1 MNTILFDMDGVLI
14 DSEPIIIRA
23 ALTALSES
31 QIKADSQEFKKYIGA
46 GEENFIVGP
55 AKENNKEELT
65 EAMLERMYSLYDRDV
80 KEELMVYS
88 GAAETIETLSKMGY
102 TVALVSSS
110 ARRKLISSL
119 DAAGIPK
126 EAFSLILS
134 GSDVTKRKPDPE
146 PYKKAA
152 EKLGKMPEECL
163 VIEDAIN
170 GVISAKNAGMKC
182 AAVTTSFPAGK
193 LYEAGADYILNS
205 LYDIIDIVK

>member
-23 ALTALSES
+23 ALTALEEGG
-31 QIKADSQEFKKYIGA
+31 IVADRKEFQKYIGA

-55 AKENNKEELT
+55 AKENVKEELT
-65 EAMLERMYSLYDRDV
+65 ETMLERMYSLYDRDV
-80 KEELMVYS
+80 KDELMVYD
-88 GAAETIETLSKMGY
+88 GASETITKLYEMGY

-110 ARRKLISSL
+110 ARRKLLSSL

-146 PYKKAA
+146 PYRKAA
-152 EKLGKMPEECL
+152 EKLGKRPEECL

-170 GVISAKNAGMKC
+170 GVISAKSAGMKC
-182 AAVTTSFPAGK
+182 ATVTTSFSADK
-193 LYEAGADYILNS
+193 LLDAGADYILNS

>member
-23 ALTALSES
+23 ALTALEEGG
-31 QIKADSQEFKKYIGA
+31 IVADRKDFQKYIGA
-46 GEENFIVGP
+46 GEEHFIVGP
-55 AKENNKEELT
+55 AKENGKEELT
-65 EAMLERMYSLYDRDV
+65 ESMLERMYSLYDRDV
-80 KEELMVYS
+80 KGELMVYG
-88 GAAETIETLSKMGY
+88 GASEAITKLCEMGY

-146 PYKKAA
+146 PYRMAA
-152 EKLGKMPEECL
+152 EKLGKKPEECL

-170 GVISAKNAGMKC
+170 GVISAKSAGMKC
-182 AAVTTSFPAGK
+182 ATVTTSFSADK
-193 LYEAGADYILNS
+193 LLDAGADYILNS
-205 LYDIIDIVK
+205 LCDIIEIVK